1 MNRIVGAA
9 VLMLAFM
16 SAAQAQTNTNAP
28 PPPAQSSSSG
38 QQSGTDQKPAAP
50 APGENPQSS
59 SGAQPQQQQTQQ
71 PPSTATPATQD
82 NKDQKNNAQKN
93 GISKDRIFWALPNF
107 LTVEN
112 SGQVPPLTAGQKFE
126 AVGRSTFDPV
136 EFGIIGITALIGQAS
151 NSEPAYGQG
160 AEGYGKRYVTNLA
173 DAVIE
178 NFVVGAAF
186 PAVLRQ
192 DPRYYQLGKGSF
204 LHRTTY
210 AISRLFIGRTDSGH
224 KEFNYSEVF
233 GSAFAAAVSTYS
245 YHPQGDKTLSNTAS
259 VWGTQIAMD
268 TVSVML
274 KEFWPDIR
282 RKFGK
287 HKQQP

>member
-1 MNRIVGAA
+1 MVIGAA
-9 VLMLAFM
+9 VLMVTFM
-16 SAAQAQTNTNAP
+16 AAAQAQTDTNAAP
-28 PPPAQSSSSG
+28 PPNQSSSSG
-38 QQSGTDQKPAAP
+38 RKSGTDQKPAAP
-50 APGENPQSS
+50 AADENPQSS
-59 SGAQPQQQQTQQ
+59 SSTQAQQPQ
-71 PPSTATPATQD
+71 STATPATTD
-82 NKDQKNNAQKN
+82 NKDQKNNAQKS
-93 GISKDRIFWALPNF
+93 GISKDRIFWTLPNF

-112 SGQVPPLTAGQKFE
+112 SDKVPPLTAGQKFK

-192 DPRYYQLGKGSF
+192 DPRYYQLGKGTF
-204 LHRTTY
+204 LRRTTY
-210 AISRLFIGRTDSGH
+210 AISRLFIGRSDSGH

-245 YHPQGDKTLSNTAS
+245 YHPKGDKTLSNTAS

-287 HKQQP
+287 EKRQQQP